1 MRAVNLPEFRD
12 TAQIKAE
19 HSVVIE
25 LFFFLDTEITSGCI
39 IMTFFTFLFFH
50 QGCVTDSSWRVTIV

>member
-25 LFFFLDTEITSGCI
+25 LFFFFRHRDNIRLHNNDI
-39 IMTFFTFLFFH
+39 FHFLLLP
-50 QGCVTDSSWRVTIV
+50 QRLCN